1 METVTTSVTF
11 WGTGT
16 PQREF
21 PHVDDLGEACV
32 FARKHWDPA
41 GCHATNDANCEPLTH
56 MNIGKRV
63 DLSIS
68 TLSQAVSFSDNVVW
82 ATSKPDGNPKKQLE
96 QERRGLNE

>member
-1 METVTTSVTF
+1 MTC

-21 PHVDDLGEACV
+21 LHVDDLGEACE

-41 GCHATNDANCEPLTH
+41 GCNATNDANCEPLTH

-68 TLSQAVSFSDNVVW
+68 IWAQAVSFSDNVVW
-82 ATSKPDGNPKKQLE
+82 AISKPDGTPKKQLE
-96 QERRGLNE
+96 QERRGFNE